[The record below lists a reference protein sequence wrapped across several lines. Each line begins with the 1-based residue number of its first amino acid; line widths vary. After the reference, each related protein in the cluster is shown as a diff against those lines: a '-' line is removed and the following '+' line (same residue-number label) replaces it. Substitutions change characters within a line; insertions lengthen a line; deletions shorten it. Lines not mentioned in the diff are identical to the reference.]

1 MHSIAFGK
9 KMNRVFCSQERAYWS
24 EEGDRALT
32 CSGRWSRVK
41 DAGPWTSDFRTEGQ
55 AFGGQAE
62 TSSPRGARGYR
73 GTRGLLL
80 LAGKERFQGNL
91 RHVTAEVTQEME
103 QVRIRTP
110 VLTWTNMEW
119 RAPPLSISRS
129 PRKPNTCRGLRLPK
143 NEAWRYTR
151 CSVTASV
158 LKASLPLGCRSQNFV
173 LPAQRK
179 ALHFLLLG

>member
-9 KMNRVFCSQERAYWS
+9 KMNSVFCSQERAYWS

-41 DAGPWTSDFRTEGQ
+41 DAGPWTSGFRMESQ
-55 AFGGQAE
+55 AFRGQAE

-80 LAGKERFQGNL
+80 LAGKERFHL
-91 RHVTAEVTQEME
+91 RHVTTEVTQEMG
-103 QVRIRTP
+103 QVRIWTP

-129 PRKPNTCRGLRLPK
+129 PRKRNTWRGLRLPK
-143 NEAWRYTR
+143 KEAWRYTR

-158 LKASLPLGCRSQNFV
+158 LKPSSWL
-173 LPAQRK
+173 
-179 ALHFLLLG
+179 